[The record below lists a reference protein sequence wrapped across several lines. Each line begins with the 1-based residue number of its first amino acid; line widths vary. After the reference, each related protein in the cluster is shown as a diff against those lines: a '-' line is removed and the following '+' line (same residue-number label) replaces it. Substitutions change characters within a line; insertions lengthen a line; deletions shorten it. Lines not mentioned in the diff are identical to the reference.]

1 MSQLETLGFD
11 AHWSSLFAPHLSLG
25 HSPARVARADR
36 DRFQLLAAPGE
47 APWPARASGRL
58 RHQALTA
65 ADLPAVGD
73 WVAATFPAARDGGEA
88 TIHAVLPR
96 RTSFARK
103 VAGRA
108 ADAQVAAANVDTVFL
123 VAGLDG
129 DFNPRRIERYLVA
142 AAQSGARAVVVLN
155 KADLVLRVDPAAYAV
170 RLAEVE
176 EVAGGAPVHAVSA
189 LAGDGLDAL
198 APWLAP
204 GQTVALLGSSGVGK
218 STLANAL
225 AGADVQATGPTREAD
240 SRGRHTTTHREL
252 VALPRGAW
260 LIDTPGMRELG
271 LTGDPAAED
280 ALGAAS
286 FGDIAALA
294 ARCKFGDCAHAG
306 EPGCAVARAL
316 RDGTLD
322 AERHASWQKL
332 GREMRAYAA
341 RHDKKIAAEE
351 KARWKA
357 IHVAARNRPAKGRW

>member
-1 MSQLETLGFD
+1 MHANEELRLLGWNPYFQQQLEQGPEGT
-11 AHWSSLFAPHLSLG
+11 
-25 HSPARVARADR
+25 PARVGAEHRGRWTRLVLDAPAEWLEVCGALRRAP
-36 DRFQLLAAPGE
+36 AE
-47 APWPARASGRL
+47 AW
-58 RHQALTA
+58 
-65 ADLPAVGD
+65 PAVGD
-73 WVAATFPAARDGGEA
+73 WVVVDAQHR
-88 TIHAVLPR
+88 IRRVLAR
-96 RTSFARK
+96 RTHLVRQA
-103 VAGRA
+103 AGPA
-108 ADAQVAAANVDTVFL
+108 TAAQVSAANVDVVFVVTSANQDL
-123 VAGLDG
+123 S
-129 DFNPRRIERYLVA
+129 PRRIERYLTA
-142 AAQSGARAVVVLN
+142 IHGGGARPVIVLN

-286 FGDIAALA
+286 FGDIVALA

-306 EPGCAVARAL
+306 EPGCAIARAL